1 VIGGLLAFGVIGL
14 FVGPVVLAVTFTLM
28 QAWVAESDPAAAPI
42 TVARKPAAGS
52 PPQKRQRK
60 S

>member
-1 VIGGLLAFGVIGL
+1 VS
-14 FVGPVVLAVTFTLM
+14 FTLM
-28 QAWVAESDPAAAPI
+28 QAWVAESDPGAAPI